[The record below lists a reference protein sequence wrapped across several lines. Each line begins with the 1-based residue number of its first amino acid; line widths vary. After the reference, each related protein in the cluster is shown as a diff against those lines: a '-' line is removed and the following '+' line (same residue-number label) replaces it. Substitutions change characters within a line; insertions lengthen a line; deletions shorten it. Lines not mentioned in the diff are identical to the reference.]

1 MSTTVKSVLGGVVL
15 VLVAAGLYYGIQW
28 YEASKNAAGSAV
40 FTSEPAVLPSGT
52 SSTDDSLAK
61 DAAAIDA
68 ELKGLD
74 ADSVSA
80 DASIK
85 EAATVQ

>member
-1 MSTTVKSVLGGVVL
+1 MSSHLKTLVAVLVVVL
-15 VLVAAGLYYGIQW
+15 VIAGGYVGWQW
-28 YEASKNAAGSAV
+28 YDGKYGAGSTV
-40 FTSEPAVLPSGT
+40 FSEVPAELPSGT
-52 SSTDDSLAK
+52 STTDDSLAK

-68 ELKGLD
+68 ELKALD

-85 EAATVQ
+85 EAQTVQ